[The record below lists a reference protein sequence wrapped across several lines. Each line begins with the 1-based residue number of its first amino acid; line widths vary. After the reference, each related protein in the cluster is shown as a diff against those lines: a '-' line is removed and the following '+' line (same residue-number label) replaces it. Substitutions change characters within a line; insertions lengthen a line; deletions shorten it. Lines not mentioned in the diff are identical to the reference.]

1 MYLRGR
7 VFFKRHHQSPLMSMM
22 SRCRLK
28 KKKAQHFALYTDM
41 MQGRHNAGSVVA
53 LGGPVEKLGTY
64 VKYNNGA
71 IS

>member
-1 MYLRGR
+1 
-7 VFFKRHHQSPLMSMM
+7 
-22 SRCRLK
+22 
-28 KKKAQHFALYTDM
+28 M